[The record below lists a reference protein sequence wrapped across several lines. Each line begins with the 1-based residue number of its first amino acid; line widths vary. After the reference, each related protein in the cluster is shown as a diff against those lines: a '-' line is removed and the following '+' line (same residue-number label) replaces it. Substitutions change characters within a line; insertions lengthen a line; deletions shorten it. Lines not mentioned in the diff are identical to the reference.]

1 MPTFDENFKKNAALA
16 RQARS
21 DEHKR
26 GLAAD
31 FEAKVRSAAPVISRV
46 CRDMA
51 AVLRVAKVPVAT
63 DDGWSLPDLPS
74 VVAAP
79 PRYVAADRFGK
90 RWSLE
95 LSTASWAT
103 LTPDAALLSDR
114 FKSGVRRDRVAEREA
129 RIKAVH
135 QAIAVS
141 DVNALAATT
150 LEADFGMAHKLV
162 LDRNTR
168 MLFVCAGTQGGRPT
182 VLPFS
187 EYGNRA
193 ATALVQAWEH
203 RGR

>member
-1 MPTFDENFKKNAALA
+1 MPTFDENFKKDAES
-16 RQARS
+16 RRARS
-21 DEHKR
+21 EAHKR
-26 GLAAD
+26 GLADD

-51 AVLRVAKVPVAT
+51 AVLRMAKVPVAN

-74 VVAAP
+74 VLSAP
-79 PRYVAADRFGK
+79 PRYAAADRFGK
-90 RWSLE
+90 RWRLE
-95 LSTASWAT
+95 LATASWAT

-114 FKSGVRRDRVAEREA
+114 FKSTLRRERSAEREA
-129 RIKAVH
+129 RVRAIH

-141 DVNALAATT
+141 DVNALAAAT
-150 LEADFGMAHKLV
+150 LEADFGMTHRLV

-168 MLFVCAGTQGGRPT
+168 VLFVCAGDQGSRPT

-187 EYGNRA
+187 EYGTRA
-193 ATALVQAWEH
+193 ASALAQAWEH

>member
-1 MPTFDENFKKNAALA
+1 MPTFDENFKKETEA
-16 RQARS
+16 RRARS
-21 DEHKR
+21 EAHKR
-26 GLAAD
+26 GLADD
-31 FEAKVRSAAPVISRV
+31 FAAKVRSAEPVISRV

-51 AVLRVAKVPVAT
+51 ALLRMAKVPVANE
-63 DDGWSLPDLPS
+63 DGWSLPDLPS
-74 VVAAP
+74 VLAKP

-90 RWSLE
+90 RWGLE
-95 LSTASWAT
+95 LATKSWAT

-114 FKSGVRRDRVAEREA
+114 FKSGVRRERGAERDA
-129 RIKAVH
+129 RVRAVH

-150 LEADFGMAHKLV
+150 LEADFGMTHRLV

-168 MLFVCAGTQGGRPT
+168 VLFVCAGDQGARPT

-193 ATALVQAWEH
+193 ASALVHAWEH